1 MSFSDDM
8 ERIQEIIDEAASDD
22 VTMERSLAL
31 FEEGVG
37 LIRQCREYL
46 TEAKRK
52 ITLLTDEGEQTW
64 QLNDNAA
71 EEN

>member
-8 ERIQEIIDEAASDD
+8 ERIQEIIDEAASDN